1 MVVAMSDRVVAVL
14 GRGVVDPTTPI
25 ARGDDLGLTRG
36 DGVFETLRTR
46 GGRPFL
52 LDEHLDRMQLSA
64 ARMALPAPP
73 HRAWAELVAEAL
85 ETFGSEDGAL
95 RLFTT
100 RGPDGE
106 DSPLHFLMLAPVP
119 QSSVDQREH
128 GTHAVTLTLGIS
140 ATVRA
145 TAPWL
150 LGGVKTTSY
159 AVAMAAKR
167 AAEDHGA
174 TDAIWVS
181 SEGEVLEEATSS
193 IVWLHAGA
201 ARTVPVETGI
211 LAGTTL
217 AYLRTLAA
225 ELDVEITEHRAPVE
239 ELRAADEAM
248 LLSSVRGIAGLLS
261 VDGTPVG
268 SGRVGPVTR
277 QLGTAFEVA
286 VTKATGGE
294 G

>member
-1 MVVAMSDRVVAVL
+1 MSDRVVAVL

-25 ARGDDLGLTRG
+25 VRGDDVGLTRG
-36 DGVFETLRTR
+36 EGIFETLRTR
-46 GGRPFL
+46 NGRAFL
-52 LDEHLDRMQLSA
+52 LDEHLDRMQTSA
-64 ARMALPAPP
+64 ARMALAAAP
-73 HRAWAELVAEAL
+73 RAAWAELVAEAL
-85 ETFGSEDGAL
+85 EAFGSEDGAL

-106 DSPLHFLMLAPVP
+106 DAPLHYLTLAPVP
-119 QSSVDQREH
+119 QRSVDAREH
-128 GTHAVTLTLGIS
+128 GAHAITLTLGIS
-140 ATVRA
+140 ATARS

-167 AAEDHGA
+167 AAEERGA

-193 IVWLHAGA
+193 VVWLHAGKA
-201 ARTVPVETGI
+201 YTVPVETGI

-217 AYLRTLAA
+217 AFVRTLAA
-225 ELDVEITEHRAPVE
+225 AELGVEIADRRTTVD
-239 ELRAADEAM
+239 ELRGADEAM

-261 VDGTPVG
+261 LDGAPVG
-268 SGRVGPVTR
+268 DARVGPLTAR
-277 QLGTAFEVA
+277 AGSAFEA
-286 VTKATGGE
+286 AMTAATSRE